1 MGHTSNLNAFLN
13 LHKDQLSS
21 SGVPVHYWSSLY
33 QKLVNQIFDAGTV
46 FQILKVDSENREEYE
61 PLWVLRALKDV
72 DKSDGKHIYLID
84 HAWTFRPEEI
94 KLQLLENSSLKNRM
108 SILFDLDDN
117 LSEDELIENIFN
129 NIWKLANHYS
139 VGNAENV
146 EKQLPIWYIIDEVG
160 SSVMHSN
167 NPNCRIVPFFYMN
180 DQITYS
186 LLFPIEDIEEDEFL
200 TRDFAEGITDSSRRS
215 AILLPW
221 VATSFE
227 HISYIPDMPYP
238 DYFLEGHIKESLPK
252 ISGKEISKR
261 DVYKVYTQY
270 DLVRQYLTDQRFILV
285 DTELEADI
293 LWYTKHFKDFEE
305 LSIDFPGK
313 YVNQFPFEYVIT
325 VKDLLCITCRRNQS
339 SLRWLPTSYN
349 LVTEIRNFVSYYQ
362 YRNKNGMGNYWI
374 VKPYNLA
381 RGLDI
386 HITNNLSYI
395 LKLSLTGPKIA
406 QKYISNP
413 VLFYRPECN
422 GKVKFDIRYILLLKS
437 IKPIDAYVYKKF
449 FLRFANKPFEMRDFE
464 EYEKHYTVMNY
475 TENATLKHLKCED
488 FLLEWSK
495 QYPDHEWKD
504 IESKITEMLKDILVS
519 ASSAEPP
526 CGFGEN
532 PQSRALYAAD
542 IMLEIDEKGDFNPR
556 ILEINFTPDCQ
567 RACEY
572 YEDFYN
578 DIFNLFFLDNNCNAF
593 LSLNK

>member
-1 MGHTSNLNAFLN
+1 
-13 LHKDQLSS
+13 
-21 SGVPVHYWSSLY
+21 
-33 QKLVNQIFDAGTV
+33 
-46 FQILKVDSENREEYE
+46 
-61 PLWVLRALKDV
+61 
-72 DKSDGKHIYLID
+72 
-84 HAWTFRPEEI
+84 
-94 KLQLLENSSLKNRM
+94 
-108 SILFDLDDN
+108 
-117 LSEDELIENIFN
+117 
-129 NIWKLANHYS
+129 
-139 VGNAENV
+139 
-146 EKQLPIWYIIDEVG
+146 
-160 SSVMHSN
+160 
-167 NPNCRIVPFFYMN
+167 
-180 DQITYS
+180 
-186 LLFPIEDIEEDEFL
+186 
-200 TRDFAEGITDSSRRS
+200 
-215 AILLPW
+215 
-221 VATSFE
+221 
-227 HISYIPDMPYP
+227 MPYP